1 MSAIQVKDVPEEIHE
16 QARVRAEELGCTLG
30 EYILS
35 VIRKDLRIP
44 LRLQWK
50 EELLKRPVVEFD
62 SDLALEI
69 LRAARDGE
77 R

>member
-1 MSAIQVKDVPEEIHE
+1 MSAIQVKDVPQEIHD
-16 QARVRAEELGCTLG
+16 QARARAEALGCSLG

-35 VIRKDLRIP
+35 AIRKDLRIP
-44 LRLQWK
+44 LRAQWK

-69 LRAARDGE
+69 LRAARKGE